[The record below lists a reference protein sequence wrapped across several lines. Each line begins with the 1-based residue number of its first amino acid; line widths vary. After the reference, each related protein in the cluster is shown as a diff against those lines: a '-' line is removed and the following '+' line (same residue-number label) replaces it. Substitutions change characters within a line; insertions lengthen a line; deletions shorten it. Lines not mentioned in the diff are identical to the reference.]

1 MTREYRKKLNG
12 TALVLYG
19 DDLTETKD
27 YRIEVLKHNE
37 IPGILPTTTCTED
50 GIFKLY
56 FDITGKQEFSTIF
69 SKKKLEYKNVASV
82 INGIC
87 TVLESTREHLLE
99 PQGII
104 FDPDYMFISG
114 ENKVC
119 FAYFPDREGDVFA
132 SLHSLGEYL
141 IGRVD
146 HKDDKAVK
154 LAYGFFETTGKD
166 EVLLEDIKNLVVPE
180 VKTPEFSIRK
190 PVFEINEPI
199 PEMKADTY
207 KKPTVHDRKDE
218 DAPDEMKPDKKGKG
232 KKEKGSK
239 KDKKEKEPKVKEPG
253 KKSVVDYL
261 IWTGA
266 AAVILWLVYDNLLR
280 RMGRIGIIA
289 EIVLGLIVLGVLI
302 GCMTRGKKKSE
313 IPEKP
318 AKGEKTK
325 NTEKREVYDE
335 KTVIQKCERMQPSY
349 DYHGTGLLREEVEKT
364 GLLKSEEYEKTG
376 LLRECESL
384 TPALVSARD
393 SSKQPLLITHFPFVV
408 GKSLSYADGKIEDSF
423 ISRVHCRFDKKGDVH
438 TLVDLSSTNGTELDG
453 ELLTPNIPYV
463 IREGSEVKLG
473 KSLFRFEMV

>member
-19 DDLTETKD
+19 DGLTETKD

-56 FDITGKQEFSTIF
+56 FDITGKQEFSTVF

-82 INGIC
+82 ISGIC

-104 FDPDYMFISG
+104 FEPDYMFISG
-114 ENKVC
+114 GDKVC
-119 FAYFPDREGDVFA
+119 FAYFPDREADVFA
-132 SLHSLGEYL
+132 SLHALGEYL

-146 HKDDKAVK
+146 HKDDRAVK
-154 LAYGFFETTGKD
+154 LAYGFFEATGKD

-180 VKTPEFSIRK
+180 IKTPEYAVRK
-190 PVFEINEPI
+190 PVYEINEPI
-199 PEMKADTY
+199 PELRKPSYEKLEKPPVGNDEEAEGETELKT
-207 KKPTVHDRKDE
+207 KK
-218 DAPDEMKPDKKGKG
+218 KG
-232 KKEKGSK
+232 KKEKGK
-239 KDKKEKEPKVKEPG
+239 KKEKKGAKVKDPG
-253 KKSVVDYL
+253 KKSIVDFL

-266 AAVILWLVYDNLLR
+266 AAVILWLVYDNLFR
-280 RMGRIGIIA
+280 RMGRVGIIA
-289 EIVLGLIVLGVLI
+289 EVVLGLLTLGLLI
-302 GCMTRGKKKSE
+302 GCMTRGKKKTDTA
-313 IPEKP
+313 EKP
-318 AKGEKTK
+318 AKEEKTK
-325 NTEKREVYDE
+325 KSPEPNGFDE
-335 KTVIQKCERMQPSY
+335 YPVIQKRERTQHSSEY
-349 DYHGTGLLREEVEKT
+349 YGTGLLRDEGEKT

-376 LLRECESL
+376 LLRECNSL
-384 TPALVSARD
+384 TPALVPARD
-393 SSKQPLLITHFPFVV
+393 PSKQPLLITHFPFVV
-408 GKSLSYADGKIEDSF
+408 GKSLSYADGKIDDSF

-438 TLVDLSSTNGTELDG
+438 TLVDLSSTNGTELGG

-463 IREGSEVKLG
+463 IHEGDEVKLG